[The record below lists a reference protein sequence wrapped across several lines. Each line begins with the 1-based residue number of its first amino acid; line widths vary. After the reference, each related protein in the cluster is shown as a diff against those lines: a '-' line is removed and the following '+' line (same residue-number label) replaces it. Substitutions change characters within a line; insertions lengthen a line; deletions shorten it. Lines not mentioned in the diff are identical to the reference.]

1 MKRMNPHTILGDFP
15 AISRWVILSLFVSI
29 AAFGQ
34 AALIQ
39 QLAEKFPASASESA
53 RIAKCGLPQFAHAFA
68 QHPQQT
74 RALYRSYRQQKT
86 ARSLDVFISPSGRF
100 EIFYTPSEIP
110 TYDRDSNGTPD
121 YLEFVAKAFD
131 RAWFV
136 EIDSLGFLPPPDE
149 NGMPRATYQVTCTN
163 LGNSL
168 YGVTYFDEDIP
179 QLPGYNSVS
188 EIEIN
193 TRFNFVNYPAAN
205 GDPIVRDSLA
215 IAVTAAHEFN
225 HALQL
230 GYRFWFNDNQD
241 VRDLRM
247 IEGTATYMEEVVA
260 DEVNDYYQYLDD
272 FYSEFNGKNWED
284 DDQSL
289 LYGDVVFYIMLGKQF
304 GKQITREIWEEVRN
318 VPGKTA
324 ADNVLLS
331 HGSSL
336 SEELRQLLVW
346 MYFSGSRAV
355 SGNFFEEAAFYPDPA
370 VIDFLPVELR
380 NDPVTLSEQ
389 SMPPLAFQLLRV
401 PVISLSDTAK
411 VLLQSVDSPGRWS
424 GVWFSPD
431 NQSFRLFEEGEPLD
445 IALLPPESDVYL
457 GIISNNWSEDFTR
470 IANYRLRLSI
480 SKGSTAQG
488 IVAFP
493 NIVRPG
499 SGVNKV
505 QFVNLPPEAVI
516 AIFSANGVFVA
527 GVTPNP
533 SGKTATWDLKNEQG
547 NEVGSGVYI
556 YRVQSP
562 TQSSSG
568 KLMIIR

>member
-1 MKRMNPHTILGDFP
+1 MKKKNPYTSFGEFIALT
-15 AISRWVILSLFVSI
+15 RWAMLSLFISI
-29 AAFGQ
+29 AVFGQ
-34 AALIQ
+34 EALIN
-39 QLAEKFPASASESA
+39 QLSENMPSTVSEST
-53 RIAKCGLPQFAHAFA
+53 RITKCGLPQFVHAFA
-68 QHPQQT
+68 RHPQQT
-74 RALYRSYRQQKT
+74 RALYRSYRQQKSN
-86 ARSLDVFISPSGRF
+86 RNLDVFISPSGRF
-100 EIFYTPSEIP
+100 EIFYNPSEIP

-121 YLEFVAKAFD
+121 YLEFVGKAFD

-149 NGMPRATYQVTCTN
+149 NGMPRATYQITCTN

-179 QLPGYNSVS
+179 QLPGFNAVS

-230 GYRFWFNDNQD
+230 GYRFWFDSGQNI
-241 VRDLRM
+241 RDLRM

-284 DDQSL
+284 DNQSL
-289 LYGDVVFYIMLGKQF
+289 LYGDVVFYIMLGQHF
-304 GKQITREIWEEVRN
+304 GEQITREIWEEVRH
-318 VPGKTA
+318 VPGTTA
-324 ADNVLLS
+324 ADNVLAA

-336 SEELRQLLVW
+336 PEELRQLLIW

-370 VIDFLPVELR
+370 VVDFLPVELR

-401 PVISLSDTAK
+401 PVISLTDSAK

-457 GIISNNWSEDFTR
+457 GIISNNWSEDFTQV
-470 IANYRLRLSI
+470 ADYRLRLSI

-493 NIVRPG
+493 NILRPG

-505 QFVNLPPEAVI
+505 QFVNLPPDAVI
-516 AIFSANGVFVA
+516 AIFSANGNFVA
-527 GVTPNP
+527 SVAPNS
-533 SGKTATWDLKNEQG
+533 SGKTATWDLRTEQG
-547 NEVGSGVYI
+547 KEVGSGVYI